1 MKPLIPKISIQDYLF
16 LQFGK
21 LVVELREVCEIYYP
35 HLKQSQINRLAS
47 EQGFAFPC
55 FRLADSQ
62 KSPYFVHLSDLAN
75 ALDKAKNAVKA
86 DHLKLHA

>member
-1 MKPLIPKISIQDYLF
+1 MKALSPQISTQDYLF

-21 LVVELREVCEIYYP
+21 LIVELREVCQIYYP
-35 HLKQSQINRLAS
+35 HLSHTAMNRTAS

-62 KSPYFVHLSDLAN
+62 KSPYFVHLSDLAV
-75 ALDKAKNAVKA
+75 ALDKAKNAVKR
-86 DHLKLHA
+86 DHSKLHA

>member
-1 MKPLIPKISIQDYLF
+1 MKPLAPKISTQDYLF

-21 LVVELREVCEIYYP
+21 LVVELREVCDIYYP
-35 HLKQSQINRLAS
+35 HLKQTQINRLAS

-75 ALDKAKNAVKA
+75 ALDKASGGVRM
-86 DHLKLHA
+86 DHTKLHA

>member
-1 MKPLIPKISIQDYLF
+1 MKPTSPKISTQDYLF

-35 HLKQSQINRLAS
+35 HLSHTAMNRTAS

-62 KSPYFVHLSDLAN
+62 KSPYFVHLSDLAT
-75 ALDKAKNAVKA
+75 ALDKANSAVKR
-86 DHLKLHA
+86 DHSKLHA